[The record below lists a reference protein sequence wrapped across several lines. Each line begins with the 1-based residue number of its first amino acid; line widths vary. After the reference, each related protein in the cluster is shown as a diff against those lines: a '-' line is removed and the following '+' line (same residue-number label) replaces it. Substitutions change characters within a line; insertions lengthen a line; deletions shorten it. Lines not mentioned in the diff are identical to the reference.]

1 MSEQK
6 SGNQIKEKANE
17 VKEKAKEKVREKRS
31 WVVWMGRVGFAAM
44 GLVHLLVGVLA
55 VMSVAG
61 KASASGTEG
70 ALQEIVQLPFGQIL
84 LIAVAAGFVGYAAWR
99 FIQALMDTDA
109 KGSDVKGIAVRL
121 VFVGISLVYLGLS
134 FSAVKI
140 FLGVRTDE
148 GIWAQSWTAWLL
160 AQPFGQWLVGLAAL
174 IVAVIGI
181 IHFYI
186 AYKTKFR
193 ENWKL
198 SEMSES
204 QEKWGTWFGIVGFV
218 ARGIVFCIIGFF
230 LAYAAWQS
238 NAGEVR
244 DFGSALDALEQQP
257 YGVWLLGIVAVGLF
271 SYGIF
276 MFFQAR
282 FRRIVK
288 TMQN

>member
-1 MSEQK
+1 MSDN
-6 SGNQIKEKANE
+6 NQIT
-17 VKEKAKEKVREKRS
+17 EKAKEKIREKRS
-31 WVVWMGRVGFAAM
+31 WVVWMGRAGFAAM

-55 VMSVAG
+55 IMSVVG
-61 KASASGTEG
+61 RASASGTEG
-70 ALQEIVQLPFGQIL
+70 ALRQIVRLPFGQIL
-84 LIAVAAGFVGYAAWR
+84 LIVVAAGLVGYAVWR

-121 VFVGISLVYLGLS
+121 VFAGISLVYLGLA

-140 FLGVRTDE
+140 FLGVRTDK
-148 GIWAQSWTAWLL
+148 GVWAQSWTAWLL
-160 AQPFGQWLVGLAAL
+160 AQPFGQWLVALAAL
-174 IVAVIGI
+174 IAAIIGI
-181 IHFYI
+181 VHFYI

-204 QEKWGTWFGIVGFV
+204 QEKWGTWFGIVGFI
-218 ARGIVFCIIGFF
+218 ARGVVFCIIGFF
-230 LAYAAWQS
+230 LAFAAWQS
-238 NAGEVR
+238 NAGRVR

-257 YGVWLLGIVAVGLF
+257 YGVWLLGVVAVGLF

-288 TMQN
+288 TMAK

>member
-1 MSEQK
+1 MSEQE
-6 SGNQIKEKANE
+6 SDNQIKEKANE
-17 VKEKAKEKVREKRS
+17 VKEKAKEKVREKRP
-31 WVVWMGRVGFAAM
+31 WVVWMGRVGFVAM
-44 GLVHLLVGVLA
+44 GVVHLLVGVLA
-55 VMSVAG
+55 IMSVVSIV
-61 KASASGTEG
+61 SASGSQD
-70 ALQEIVQLPFGQIL
+70 ALKQIVQLPFGQVL
-84 LIAVAAGFVGYAAWR
+84 LIVVAVGLVNYALWR
-99 FIQALMDTDA
+99 FIQASMDTDA
-109 KGSDVKGIAVRL
+109 KGSDFKGFATRIGFAVIG
-121 VFVGISLVYLGLS
+121 VVYLGLA

-140 FLGVRTDE
+140 FLGTQSSDSV
-148 GIWAQSWTAWLL
+148 WAQSWTAWLL

-174 IVAVIGI
+174 IAAAVGI
-181 IHFYI
+181 LHFYI
-186 AYKTKFR
+186 AYDTKFR

-198 SEMSES
+198 AEMSDS
-204 QEKWGTWFGIVGFV
+204 QEKWGTWFGIVGFI
-218 ARGIVFCIIGFF
+218 ARGVVFCIIGFF

-238 NAGEVR
+238 NAGKVR